1 MEKINLK
8 DNKLIYRGQE
18 LTYGNLIII
27 GNAVNIDVNNDSN
40 DCTITLVENDT
51 TINDVLQTSAQ
62 MIYDTLT
69 SNV

>member
-18 LTYGNLIII
+18 LIYGKKIII
-27 GNAVNIDVNNDSN
+27 GNAVNIDVNNDLN

-62 MIYDTLT
+62 MIYDILT

>member
-1 MEKINLK
+1 MEQINLK

-27 GNAVNIDVNNDSN
+27 GNAVNIDVNNDLN

>member
-18 LTYGNLIII
+18 LTYGNYIII
-27 GNAVNIDVNNDSN
+27 GNAVNIDVNNDLN
-40 DCTITLVENDT
+40 DCTITLVENET
-51 TINDVLQTSAQ
+51 TINDVIQTSAQ